1 MLFRSLVLALG
12 SGAPGGCDS
21 VPVLNQRVI
30 AFVKDHVGK
39 RVGTGECWDLAAQA
53 LAKAG
58 ATWDGAYGFGKRVD
72 PLKECVHP
80 GDIIRFQGVLL
91 RQTTETSTHEE
102 RMSEHTAVI
111 MQVKGPGSYR
121 LGHQNMG
128 ASGRKV
134 GFSDID
140 IQYIVKGKYTIY
152 RPQP

>member
-1 MLFRSLVLALG
+1 MTALVLALALR
-12 SGAPGGCDS
+12 SIAPTGCDS
-21 VPVLNQRVI
+21 VPVINQRVV
-30 AFVKDHVGK
+30 AFVNDHAGK
-39 RVGTGECWDLAAQA
+39 RVGTGECWDLAAQG
-53 LAKAG
+53 LTKAG
-58 ATWDGAYGFGKRVD
+58 ATWDGAYGFGRRVD

-111 MQVKGPGSYR
+111 MQVKGPGMYR

-128 ASGRKV
+128 SSGRKV

-140 IQYIVKGKYTIY
+140 VQYIVKGKCTIY
-152 RPQP
+152 RPQ